1 MKTLQQVKD
10 ELRNYDG
17 RELKIM
23 EVCGTHTASIFK
35 NGIRSLLSPNIK
47 LISGPGC
54 PVCVTATDYIDQLV
68 DYSLRE
74 NHRVLS
80 FGDMM
85 KIRGSRMSLT
95 GAKAAGGSVQILY
108 SPLSAIRLAMEDRNT
123 QFIFAAIGFETTT
136 PIYALM
142 LEEIIK
148 NGIDNLKLLVSVKA
162 TIPALT
168 YICENEKD
176 IDGFLC
182 PGHVSVITG
191 SKVYRELAQRY
202 HKPFVVAGF
211 EGEHILAA
219 VSEIVSQISHGQY
232 RAKNMYVSAVS
243 EEGNTKATELVNKYF
258 EPASD
263 QWRGIGIIENSA
275 LKLKKEYSRYDAGY
289 SEETAGSEAKS
300 KLSLNPEQAAE
311 APELTTKGCR
321 CRDVILGRINPPECP
336 LFQTVCSPFQAVG
349 PCMVSTEGACGIWYK
364 NREV

>member
-10 ELRNYDG
+10 ELKNYDG
-17 RELKIM
+17 RSIKIM

-35 NGIRSLLSPNIK
+35 NGIRSLLSPKIK

-54 PVCVTATDYIDQLV
+54 PVCVTATDYIDILV
-68 DYSLRE
+68 DYSLKE
-74 NHRVLS
+74 NHQVLS

-85 KIRGSRMSLT
+85 KVRGSRLSLT
-95 GAKAAGGSVQILY
+95 GAKAAGGNVRILY
-108 SPLSAIRLAMEDRNT
+108 SPLAAIKLAMEDRNT

-142 LEEIIK
+142 LEEILR
-148 NGIDNLKLLVSVKA
+148 NGIHNLKLLISVKT

-191 SKVYRELAQRY
+191 SDVYRELAQKY
-202 HKPFVVAGF
+202 QKPFVVAGF

-219 VSEIVSQISHGQY
+219 VDEILHQINHGQHS
-232 RAKNMYVSAVS
+232 AKNMYVSAVS
-243 EEGNTKATELVNKYF
+243 EEGNTKAAELVNKYF
-258 EPASD
+258 EPTD
-263 QWRGIGIIENSA
+263 GEWRGIGVIPNSA
-275 LKLKKEYSRYDAGY
+275 LKLKKEYRQFDAGY
-289 SEETAGSEAKS
+289 CENTDTEAES
-300 KLSLNPEQAAE
+300 NSNSVPAADAK
-311 APELTTKGCR
+311 APELTTNGCR

-336 LFQTVCSPFQAVG
+336 LFQTVCSPFHAVG
-349 PCMVSTEGACGIWYK
+349 PCMVSTEGACGIWFK